1 MRENKRLIG
10 FEVVNN
16 KGEIISPKAEIKG
29 NKVIIFLNQVEQINK
44 VLYAFKPFTRANL
57 DNDADLPAST
67 FSIEVKDS
75 IVLPKKIK

>member
-44 VLYAFKPFTRANL
+44 VLYAFKPFTVANL
-57 DNDADLPAST
+57 NNEADLPAST

-75 IVLPKKIK
+75 MVLPKKNK